1 MKTRRPLRDFPG
13 GAGIFQRVFTR
24 LGCPG
29 RPPRFAVEFY
39 PYANLMHTI
48 RLRDDAACVRLSD
61 LMRGAP
67 LGVLEAC
74 AALLLARLYRRR
86 VPREMRDIYREF
98 SLKHSTRRRI
108 HGVRRRRARR
118 SATGPRG
125 LHHDLAP
132 LFRDLNR
139 KYFGGRL
146 SAPAMGWSLRPWRR
160 QLGCFDPAL
169 RQIILN
175 SRLDRAGVPR
185 FAVEY
190 VLYHEMLHVRHP
202 IRRAACGLQSHSPE
216 FRAEERRFPHYD
228 RARRFLERLT

>member
-1 MKTRRPLRDFPG
+1 MKPPRRARAYPG
-13 GAGIFQRVFTR
+13 GSSILQRVFTR

-29 RPPRFAVEFY
+29 RPPHFVVEFY

-48 RLRDDAACVRLSD
+48 RLRDDDAHVRLSD

-67 LGVLEAC
+67 LAALESC

-86 VPREMRDIYREF
+86 VPRQMRDAYREF
-98 SLKHSTRRRI
+98 SLQHTTRRRI

-118 SATGPRG
+118 ATRGPRG
-125 LHHDLAP
+125 QHHDLAP
-132 LFRDLNR
+132 LFGDLNR
-139 KYFGGRL
+139 QYFGGKL
-146 SAPAMGWSLRPWRR
+146 SAPALGWSARPWRR

-190 VLYHEMLHVRHP
+190 VLYHEMLHVKHP

-216 FRAEERRFPHYD
+216 FRAEERRFAHYD

>member
-1 MKTRRPLRDFPG
+1 
-13 GAGIFQRVFTR
+13 
-24 LGCPG
+24 
-29 RPPRFAVEFY
+29 
-39 PYANLMHTI
+39 
-48 RLRDDAACVRLSD
+48 
-61 LMRGAP
+61 
-67 LGVLEAC
+67 
-74 AALLLARLYRRR
+74 
-86 VPREMRDIYREF
+86 
-98 SLKHSTRRRI
+98 
-108 HGVRRRRARR
+108 
-118 SATGPRG
+118 
-125 LHHDLAP
+125 
-132 LFRDLNR
+132 
-139 KYFGGRL
+139 
-146 SAPAMGWSLRPWRR
+146 MGWSLRPWRR